1 MKRLIFH
8 ALAFTLTAAVGSY
21 TIANAQSKDANKK
34 TIIEVRVTEKKDG
47 KINTY
52 ERNYRLDPL
61 SDAEQKTFIDKVLD
75 SLSVDGMSQKQISI
89 SVDDERGEQRQDPQV
104 LGWYDNGRSFR
115 LDTNELQSSM
125 RRMQKEWEPKMRQL
139 QKEMEPRLREF
150 RRDIEPGINSL
161 RQNLKGMEE
170 RYGDTGSKDFGQ
182 SSTVRSLNAYANN
195 PDNGMLNLR
204 FSAPDKGDVTIT
216 VTDSQGKE
224 VGKKFIQDFSGEFIG
239 QIELKKNT
247 KGSLFVTVI
256 QNEDGAVRKVTV
268 R

>member
-1 MKRLIFH
+1 MKKSIFR
-8 ALAFTLTAAVGSY
+8 ALAFTLTVASGTY
-21 TIANAQSKDANKK
+21 TVANAQSKDGGKK
-34 TIIEVRVTEKKDG
+34 TTIEVRVTEKKDG
-47 KINTY
+47 KTNTY
-52 ERNYRLDPL
+52 ERNYRIDPL
-61 SDAEQKTFIDKVLD
+61 SDAEQKVFIDKVLD
-75 SLSVDGMSQKQISI
+75 SLSVNGMSQKQISI
-89 SVDDERGEQRQDPQV
+89 SVDEEGGAPRRDSQV
-104 LGWYDNGRSFR
+104 LGWHDNGRTFG

-125 RRMQKEWEPKMRQL
+125 RQFQQELAPKMRQL
-139 QKEMEPRLREF
+139 QKEMEPKLREF
-150 RRDIEPGINSL
+150 RRDLEPGLNSL

-170 RYGDTGSKDFGQ
+170 RYGDTWNKDFGQ

-224 VGKKFIQDFSGEFIG
+224 VGKKSIPDFSGEFMG

-247 KGSLFVTVI
+247 KGSLFVTVT
-256 QNEDGAVRKVTV
+256 QNEDGAVRKVVV